1 MVQQLPTL
9 SSNPTLDDVQMYIKD
24 MVRYRGFEDE
34 TLQDVFIMLTEEV
47 GELAKSLR
55 KHHSTMRI
63 ATDSTVDLVEHEVA
77 DVLWMLICVCNKL
90 DIRLEDALR
99 AKEAI
104 NNQRTW
110 R

>member
-1 MVQQLPTL
+1 MGQLPVL
-9 SSNPTLDDVQMYIKD
+9 PKEPTLDDIQTYIRD
-24 MVRYRGFEDE
+24 MVKHRGFDDE
-34 TLQDVFIMLTEEV
+34 TLQDVFVMLTEEV

-55 KHHSTMRI
+55 KFHGTMRI
-63 ATDSTVDLVEHEVA
+63 ATDSKVGPIEHEVA
-77 DVLWMLICVCNKL
+77 DVLWMLVCICNKL

-99 AKEAI
+99 AKEEV

>member
-1 MVQQLPTL
+1 VKLPVLPTE
-9 SSNPTLDDVQMYIKD
+9 PTLGDVQTYIKD
-24 MVRYRGFEDE
+24 MVSYRNFDDE

-55 KHHSTMRI
+55 KFHGIARI
-63 ATDSTVDLVEHEVA
+63 ATDSTVEAVEHEVA

-99 AKEAI
+99 AKEEI
-104 NNQRTW
+104 NNKRTW